1 MEPHQFL
8 PQFLQLPDS
17 AETAVNGTDA
27 PAGTI
32 QLSGNDNLSVIG
44 VNALFFQFFDNG
56 AVGVENTFYL
66 EKISTGTDK
75 VRAGP
80 AAGEHGQS
88 IDEDRFSRPCFPRK
102 YGDTLVKI
110 NDCIFNNSEIDNMK
124 ALQHSGSPPQDL
136 SMPWIWDRSTGTSSG
151 VFRMMRTVSSPAR
164 VPMMTSFLEWSMA
177 KATEEAEPGMV

>member
-1 MEPHQFL
+1 METHQFL
-8 PQFLQLPDS
+8 SQFLQLPDS

-32 QLSGNDNLSVIG
+32 QFSGNNNLSVIG
-44 VNALFFQFFDNG
+44 VNALFFQFFNNG

-102 YGDTLVKI
+102 DGDALVKI
-110 NDCIFNNSEIDNMK
+110 NDRIFNNSEIDNMK
-124 ALQHSGSPPQDL
+124 ALQHTGSPPQDL